1 MRSMQHAVVWLAGC
15 LVAALGAALPAMA
28 TGVMAPAATAASAG
42 AFAELGPELTVP
54 PDRFSQDPAPTVRQE
69 PAGTTQE
76 APSTAP
82 DPSSNPEPTPVAEDP
97 GASEEA
103 LRLSP
108 RARRLIQR
116 GLAVA
121 GFDAGASDG
130 VFGEITRAAI
140 RAWQTEREEAP
151 TGYLDRQGATD
162 LQRVGEQ
169 QERLDETQRALR
181 DTQQERDAVEQERDA
196 VEQERD
202 AVEQERDAV
211 EQERDAVEQE
221 RDAVEQERNAAQQ
234 ERDAVQEERDAA
246 QQERDT
252 VEQERDTAQEE
263 RDALQ
268 EERDAAQEER
278 DAAQEERDAAQEERE
293 AAQQEREAAQQAAEA
308 AAEAEQRAQQ
318 QAETAQEQAAAD
330 RAQYIRWI
338 AIVAVVMS
346 AVALIFWI
354 VSRRSVTSAT
364 RERARA
370 EAASE
375 AARWDLA
382 ARDERERLA
391 SQAPAVF
398 LDGADADGQL
408 IALRV
413 PGVVVAGEG
422 GAVVGRN
429 PFDSTVVLDHDEV
442 SRRHFRLF
450 ARGTSV
456 MIEDLN
462 STNGTTLNDVQLEPG
477 ASALIE
483 GGAVLGVG
491 TLRLTVSLHA

>member
-196 VEQERD
+196 VQE
-202 AVEQERDAV
+202 
-211 EQERDAVEQE
+211 
-221 RDAVEQERNAAQQ
+221 

-263 RDALQ
+263 RDAAQ

-278 DAAQEERDAAQEERE
+278 DAAQEERDALQEERDAVQEERE
-293 AAQQEREAAQQAAEA
+293 AVQEEREAAQQAAEA

>member
-181 DTQQERDAVEQERDA
+181 DTQQERDAVQQERDAVQQERDAVQQERDA

-211 EQERDAVEQE
+211 QE
-221 RDAVEQERNAAQQ
+221 

-263 RDALQ
+263 RDA
-268 EERDAAQEER
+268 AQEER
-278 DAAQEERDAAQEERE
+278 ERDAAQEERE
-293 AAQQEREAAQQAAEA
+293 AAGGARGGAAGRGSGRRGGAAGA
-308 AAEAEQRAQQ
+308 TAGRDGTGTGGSGPRAIHPV
-318 QAETAQEQAAAD
+318 D
-330 RAQYIRWI
+330 RDRCGRH
-338 AIVAVVMS
+338 
-346 AVALIFWI
+346 
-354 VSRRSVTSAT
+354 VSRGL
-364 RERARA
+364 
-370 EAASE
+370 
-375 AARWDLA
+375 DLLD
-382 ARDERERLA
+382 R
-391 SQAPAVF
+391 QPAF
-398 LDGADADGQL
+398 GHQ
-408 IALRV
+408 RN
-413 PGVVVAGEG
+413 AGK
-422 GAVVGRN
+422 
-429 PFDSTVVLDHDEV
+429 
-442 SRRHFRLF
+442 
-450 ARGTSV
+450 GTS
-456 MIEDLN
+456 
-462 STNGTTLNDVQLEPG
+462 
-477 ASALIE
+477 
-483 GGAVLGVG
+483 
-491 TLRLTVSLHA
+491 

>member
-28 TGVMAPAATAASAG
+28 TGVMAPAATPASAG

-121 GFDAGASDG
+121 GFDAGAPDG

-140 RAWQTEREEAP
+140 RAWQTERGEAP

-181 DTQQERDAVEQERDA
+181 DTQQERDAVQQERDAAQEERDA

-202 AVEQERDAV
+202 AAQEERDAV
-211 EQERDAVEQE
+211 EQERDAAQEE
-221 RDAVEQERNAAQQ
+221 RDAVEQ
-234 ERDAVQEERDAA
+234 
-246 QQERDT
+246 
-252 VEQERDTAQEE
+252 
-263 RDALQ
+263 
-268 EERDAAQEER
+268 ERDAAQEER
-278 DAAQEERDAAQEERE
+278 DAVEQERDAAQEERDALQEERE
-293 AAQQEREAAQQAAEA
+293 AAQQEREAAQQAAEE

-318 QAETAQEQAAAD
+318 QAEAAQEQAAAD

-398 LDGADADGQL
+398 LDGADADGQQ

-477 ASALIE
+477 ESALIE